1 MRTKHGGDVQQNQI
15 FIVNDFKSIIHHFK
29 VLTIKKYQ
37 INMQLPVIPLK
48 DPVYLTFLLKQRVQ
62 IYGLSVFSIYCHVYF
77 IIRFK
82 IIDQLKNFNFRLT
95 GMPTINLIKTLC
107 CSYQKQKRNI
117 TRAIK

>member
-1 MRTKHGGDVQQNQI
+1 
-15 FIVNDFKSIIHHFK
+15 
-29 VLTIKKYQ
+29 
-37 INMQLPVIPLK
+37 MQFPVIQLK
-48 DPVYLTFLLKQRVQ
+48 DPDYLTFVLIQRVQ
-62 IYGLSVFSIYCHVYF
+62 IYGLSVFSVYCHVCF